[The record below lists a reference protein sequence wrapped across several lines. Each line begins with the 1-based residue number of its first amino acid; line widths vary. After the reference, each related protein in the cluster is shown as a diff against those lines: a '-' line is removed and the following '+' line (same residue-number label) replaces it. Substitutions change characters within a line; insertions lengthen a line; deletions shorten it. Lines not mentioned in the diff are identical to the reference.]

1 MYYVECDC
9 VRVRERVCL
18 GACMRVCMCMLVR
31 VCVHLCSCVCTC
43 VFVRVRAFEK
53 GGGNDTM
60 GVMIAYTSFK

>member
-1 MYYVECDC
+1 
-9 VRVRERVCL
+9 
-18 GACMRVCMCMLVR
+18 
-31 VCVHLCSCVCTC
+31 